1 MEPIPRSDSRAQ
13 YIARND
19 QVGRSELDDFVRDRH
34 RWVLVTTRRDGRV
47 QMSPLSG
54 GLLPDGRL
62 ITSTYPQRAKVSNVR
77 GNAQVSVMVLSDE
90 WNGAWVQV
98 DGQAEVLDLPDAV
111 DDFVEYYRSISGEH
125 PDWDEYRQAM
135 VEQGKCLIRVEVTG
149 WGPIASGGFPESMFE
164 PES

>member
-62 ITSTYPQRAKVSNVR
+62 ITSTYPQ
-77 GNAQVSVMVLSDE
+77 
-90 WNGAWVQV
+90 
-98 DGQAEVLDLPDAV
+98 
-111 DDFVEYYRSISGEH
+111 
-125 PDWDEYRQAM
+125 
-135 VEQGKCLIRVEVTG
+135 
-149 WGPIASGGFPESMFE
+149 
-164 PES
+164 